1 MHSLKASLKALVN
14 LTNIPCLEPKENGF
28 NPKGNMKSKKGAF
41 PGQEPFKWTFHSLCP
56 SAVSPWRAEPRAA
69 ALGPGVPKPGALSGI
84 PSPIQNP
91 TGVLMAPLPHCS
103 AWTTAAPSHPA
114 EPRGTE
120 EAFLGGNGQES
131 SERARFIVPF

>member
-28 NPKGNMKSKKGAF
+28 NPKGNMKVKRELFLDKS
-41 PGQEPFKWTFHSLCP
+41 P
-56 SAVSPWRAEPRAA
+56 SSGPSTHCALQRPWRAEPRAA

-103 AWTTAAPSHPA
+103 AWTMAAPSHPA
-114 EPRGTE
+114 EPRGTQ
-120 EAFLGGNGQES
+120 EAFPGGNGQES